1 MINDMKIIVK
11 ILTGLLSPIKEN
23 GVFFVFMYLL
33 GVLTFMI
40 ETVILNFKIPRFNFL
55 SLVVD
60 LYLLCLI
67 LKMSPKRIRPY
78 LRSLLATVAYVLST
92 VDAFCVEMFKTKLG
106 PEIVNVI
113 LETDQ
118 RESSEFLSRYVNI
131 GVFNSSVGLI
141 VLLLLIHLLICCYW
155 PAIRSRL
162 YALSWVRYCYFSNFI
177 RMALLMLIILCFG
190 FCWDSRW
197 TLVRMLNAHD
207 LVEIDGCISNFSENT
222 PFNNILFALKL
233 RQLADAE
240 LGVLANNQN
249 DMTVDSCSF
258 LSDKIVLIIGESYIK
273 CHSQL
278 FGYNKETTPKQMERA
293 QVIEGNGLLFPF
305 DDVITPFNLTSIV
318 FKNVFSLH
326 SVEDTTN
333 WAKFPL
339 FPVLFRKAGYKVFL
353 MTNQFVKS
361 IKTDNFDTSGGLFLN
376 DSRLSSL
383 QFDYRNTMTHRYDE
397 GLLQDY
403 DSLKIYEGE
412 HNLFIFHLIGQHIDF
427 YKRSP
432 NSWKHFS
439 SSDYSDR
446 KELSEEERQMVADY
460 DNATLYNDN
469 VIDCILKKFETEDA
483 VVIHMPD
490 HGDECYDELHR
501 MGRLPGGSDY
511 SPEVLR
517 QEYQIPFW
525 IWCSQSYI
533 ERHPE
538 IVERIRMA
546 QRLPFMIDDLSHLLL
561 QLAGIRSPYYD
572 ESRSPISEHY
582 NTKRV
587 RIINGKCD
595 FDMALKGSKLSE

>member
-1 MINDMKIIVK
+1 MKKIISIV
-11 ILTGLLSPIKEN
+11 TYLLSPIKEN
-23 GVFFVFMYLL
+23 SVFFVFMYLL

-40 ETVILNFKIPRFNFL
+40 ETITLNFKIPRFNFL

-67 LKMSPKRIRPY
+67 LIITPRRIRPY
-78 LRSLLATVAYVLST
+78 LRFLFALVSYVLSV
-92 VDAFCVEMFKTKLG
+92 VDVFCVEMFRTKLG

-113 LETDQ
+113 IETDQ
-118 RESSEFLSRYVNI
+118 RESGEFLSRYVNI
-131 GVFNSSVGLI
+131 DVLYSSVGLI
-141 VLLLLIHLLICCYW
+141 LLLLIIHLLVCYYW
-155 PAIRSRL
+155 SAIRSRL
-162 YALSWVRYCYFSNFI
+162 YAISWVRYCCVSNYI
-177 RMALLMLIILCFG
+177 RMAVLILIIVCFG
-190 FCWDSRW
+190 FCLDSRW

-207 LVEIDGCISNFSENT
+207 LVEIDGSISNFSENT
-222 PFNNILFALKL
+222 PFNNVLFALKL

-240 LGVLANNQN
+240 LGVLADNQN

-258 LSDKIVLIIGESYIK
+258 QSDKMVLIIGESYIK

-278 FGYNKETTPKQMERA
+278 FGYNKETTPKQVERA
-293 QVIEGNGLLFPF
+293 QGQGNGLLFPF

-339 FPVLFRKAGYKVFL
+339 FPVLFRKADYKVFL

-376 DSRLSSL
+376 DSRLSNL
-383 QFDYRNTMTHRYDE
+383 QFDYRNTSTHRYDE
-397 GLLQDY
+397 GLLHDY
-403 DSLKIYEGE
+403 DSLKMFEGD

-432 NSWKHFS
+432 DSWKKFN
-439 SSDYSDR
+439 SSDYTDR
-446 KELSEEERQMVADY
+446 NELSEAERQMVADY
-460 DNATLYNDN
+460 DNATLYNDY

-483 VVIHMPD
+483 VVIHLPD

-525 IWCSQSYI
+525 IWCSQSYM
-533 ERHPE
+533 ERHP
-538 IVERIRMA
+538 IIIERIRMA
-546 QRLPFMIDDLSHLLL
+546 QHLPFMIDDLPHLLL

-572 ESRSPISEHY
+572 ESRSPISEKY
-582 NTKRV
+582 NV
-587 RIINGKCD
+587 RRTRLINGKCNY
-595 FDMALKGSKLSE
+595 DMALKGSRISQ

>member
-1 MINDMKIIVK
+1 MTKDMKKIISIV
-11 ILTGLLSPIKEN
+11 TCLLSPIKEN

-40 ETVILNFKIPRFNFL
+40 ETITLNFKIPRFNFL

-67 LKMSPKRIRPY
+67 LKISPRRIRPY
-78 LRSLLATVAYVLST
+78 MRFLFAFVAYVLS
-92 VDAFCVEMFKTKLG
+92 VVNVFCVEMFRTKLG

-113 LETDQ
+113 IETDQ
-118 RESSEFLSRYVNI
+118 RESSEFLSRYINI
-131 GVFNSSVGLI
+131 DVLYSSVGLI
-141 VLLLLIHLLICCYW
+141 LLLLVIHMLVCYYW
-155 PAIRSRL
+155 SAIRSRL
-162 YALSWVRYCYFSNFI
+162 YAISWVRYCYVSNYI
-177 RMALLMLIILCFG
+177 RMAVLMLIIVCFV
-190 FCWDSRW
+190 FCLDSRW
-197 TLVRMLNAHD
+197 TLVRMLKARD
-207 LVEIDGCISNFSENT
+207 LIEIDGCVSNFSENT
-222 PFNNILFALKL
+222 PFNNVLFALKL

-240 LGVLANNQN
+240 LGVLADNQK
-249 DMTVDSCSF
+249 DVTVDSCSF

-278 FGYNKETTPKQMERA
+278 FGYNKETTPKQVERA
-293 QVIEGNGLLFPF
+293 QGLGSGLLFPF
-305 DDVITPFNLTSIV
+305 YDVITPFNLTSVV

-376 DSRLSSL
+376 DSRLSNL

-397 GLLQDY
+397 GLLHDY
-403 DSLKIYEGE
+403 DSLRMYEGE

-432 NSWKHFS
+432 DSWKKFS
-439 SSDYSDR
+439 YSDYTDR
-446 KELSEEERQMVADY
+446 KELSETERQMVADY

-483 VVIHMPD
+483 IVIHMSD

-533 ERHPE
+533 ERHPT
-538 IVERIRMA
+538 IIERIRMV
-546 QRLPFMIDDLSHLLL
+546 QHLPFMIDDLPHVLL
-561 QLAGIRSPYYD
+561 QLAGIGSSFFD
-572 ESRSPISEHY
+572 ESRS
-582 NTKRV
+582 
-587 RIINGKCD
+587 
-595 FDMALKGSKLSE
+595 LLSEKYNMKRIRIVSGTCNYDEALMR